1 MSFRRD
7 SLESD
12 LQEHTRISVY
22 VFTPESSDE
31 SKLEKVG
38 EWRVDG
44 CAGGVSCHKYG
55 DGGSGG
61 TEINKF

>member
-12 LQEHTRISVY
+12 LQDHTRISV
-22 VFTPESSDE
+22 FTFTHDTSDE
-31 SKLEKVG
+31 PKLEKVG

-44 CAGGVSCHKYG
+44 GAGGVSCHKHG
-55 DGGSGG
+55 DGES
-61 TEINKF
+61 EKFR